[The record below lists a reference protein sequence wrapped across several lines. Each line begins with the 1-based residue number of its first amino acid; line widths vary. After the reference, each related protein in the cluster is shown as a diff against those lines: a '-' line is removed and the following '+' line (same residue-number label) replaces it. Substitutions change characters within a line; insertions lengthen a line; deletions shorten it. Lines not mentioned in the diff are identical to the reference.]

1 MKFIEEWD
9 LGVSK
14 PELRVGWRDLDESSF
29 FGAIPRDSTLVDGH
43 RNQGIMECGGG
54 MWMYL
59 GCCWASGFRVR
70 TEVC

>member
-43 RNQGIMECGGG
+43 RDQGIMECGGG
-54 MWMYL
+54 MWM
-59 GCCWASGFRVR
+59 
-70 TEVC
+70 